1 MNQEIW
7 PVSTRPRSVATHQ
20 KVLTATAELLREV
33 GFRGI
38 SVERI
43 SEHSGV
49 SSATLYKHWPT
60 KNAIVAEAFG
70 RVASEA
76 LQFPVDGDPLANL
89 INCTVESLTFHS
101 VQSGRVFF
109 QLLAACSLE
118 PQSAAYIDQF
128 YMAPRR
134 EALKPLFARALASGQ
149 LAPGLNI
156 EMAMDVVYGAAI
168 FRLMRDADNV
178 AVVDIEETVRWSV
191 RGLLAEQ
198 PRN

>member
-20 KVLTATAELLREV
+20 KVLKSTAQLLREV

-70 RVASEA
+70 LVTSES
-76 LQFPVDGDPLANL
+76 LQFPTTGDPLTNL
-89 INCTVESLTFHS
+89 VNSTVASLTFRS

-128 YMAPRR
+128 YLAPRR

-156 EMAMDVVYGAAI
+156 EMAIDVVYGAAV

-178 AVVDIEETVRWSV
+178 AVADIEETVRWSV

-198 PRN
+198 P

>member
-20 KVLTATAELLREV
+20 KVLKATAELLREV

-43 SEHSGV
+43 SEYSGV
-49 SSATLYKHWPT
+49 SSATLYNHWPT

-70 RVASEA
+70 LVTSES
-76 LQFPVDGDPLANL
+76 LQFPTTGDPLTNL
-89 INCTVESLTFHS
+89 VNSTVASLTFRS

-118 PQSAAYIDQF
+118 PQSAAYIDRF
-128 YMAPRR
+128 YLAPRR

-156 EMAMDVVYGAAI
+156 EMAIDVVYGAAV

-178 AVVDIEETVRWSV
+178 AVADIEETVRWSV

-198 PRN
+198 P

>member
-20 KVLTATAELLREV
+20 KVLDSTIALLRDL
-33 GFRGI
+33 GFQGI
-38 SVERI
+38 SIERI

-76 LQFPVDGDPLANL
+76 LQFPSGGDPLTNL
-89 INCTVESLTFHS
+89 VNCTVQSLTFHS

-118 PQSAAYIDQF
+118 PQGAAYIDQF

-134 EALKPLFARALASGQ
+134 EALKPLFARALASGH

-156 EMAMDVVYGAAI
+156 DMAMDVVYGAAV

-178 AVVDIEETVRWSV
+178 DVAAIEETVRWSV
-191 RGLLAEQ
+191 RGLLAEL
-198 PRN
+198 P

>member
-7 PVSTRPRSVATHQ
+7 PFSTRPRCVATHQ
-20 KVLTATAELLREV
+20 KVLKATAELLREV

-43 SEHSGV
+43 SEYSGV

-70 RVASEA
+70 LVTSES
-76 LQFPVDGDPLANL
+76 LQFPTTGDPLTNL
-89 INCTVESLTFHS
+89 VNSTVASLTFRS

-156 EMAMDVVYGAAI
+156 EMAIDVVYGAAV

-178 AVVDIEETVRWSV
+178 AVADIEETVRWSV

-198 PRN
+198 P